1 MCGLQTEFE
10 IVFAKRDSHT
20 RARAKQVLM
29 LTPCIAFCV
38 KFPYNMHML
47 HKVAPCYNDFLLINI
62 YKDGDDFR
70 LSFFFFFSKN
80 ATYLNSASQR
90 CQPEDT
96 L

>member
-38 KFPYNMHML
+38 KFPYNMHIVL
-47 HKVAPCYNDFLLINI
+47 HKVAPCYNDILLNI
-62 YKDGDDFR
+62 YKDGDDF
-70 LSFFFFFSKN
+70 
-80 ATYLNSASQR
+80 
-90 CQPEDT
+90 
-96 L
+96 